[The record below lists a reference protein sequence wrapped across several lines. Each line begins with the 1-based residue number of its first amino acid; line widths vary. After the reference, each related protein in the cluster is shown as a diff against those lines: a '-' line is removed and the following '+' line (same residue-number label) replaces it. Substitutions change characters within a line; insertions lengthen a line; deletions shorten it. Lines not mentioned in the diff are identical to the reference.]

1 MAGVLT
7 VWLAVSLPPQDDL
20 VRDRVGLIEINHFYN
35 DHGELVFDQIIFW
48 DWCPM
53 EGRFQVRAWR
63 MVKSPWQVPQ
73 RDWQRSG
80 WWVLWLDGDRLR
92 LVHADAF
99 RETWTQYDPE
109 VVERGYLPPERRK
122 GLKTP

>member
-1 MAGVLT
+1 MTWAI
-7 VWLAVSLPPQDDL
+7 AAL
-20 VRDRVGLIEINHFYN
+20 VACAAAPHDELIRDRVSLVELNHFYN
-35 DHGELVFDQIIFW
+35 DNGELVFDQLVFY
-48 DWCPM
+48 DWCPVS
-53 EGRFQVRAWR
+53 ERFQVRAWR

-73 RDWQRSG
+73 RDWQRRG
-80 WWVLWLDGDRLR
+80 WLVLWLDGDRLR

-109 VVERGYLPPERRK
+109 VVERDYLPPERRK